1 MSFWLTD
8 KYTENDFYDLVR
20 SVGGEIVEQ
29 VNLIDNFYHPKHQ
42 KRSHCYEIVYRHMGK
57 SLSKE
62 EANVI
67 HKDIGEAVS
76 KELGVELRWLWK

>member
-1 MSFWLTD
+1 
-8 KYTENDFYDLVR
+8 
-20 SVGGEIVEQ
+20 
-29 VNLIDNFYHPKHQ
+29 
-42 KRSHCYEIVYRHMGK
+42 MGK

-76 KELGVELRWLWK
+76 KELGVELRWLNQVLSVVRRA

>member
-1 MSFWLTD
+1 
-8 KYTENDFYDLVR
+8 
-20 SVGGEIVEQ
+20 
-29 VNLIDNFYHPKHQ
+29 
-42 KRSHCYEIVYRHMGK
+42 MGK

-76 KELGVELRWLWK
+76 KELGVELRWKMTCCILSVGIYLYSENDFFFF

>member
-1 MSFWLTD
+1 
-8 KYTENDFYDLVR
+8 
-20 SVGGEIVEQ
+20 
-29 VNLIDNFYHPKHQ
+29 
-42 KRSHCYEIVYRHMGK
+42 MGK

-76 KELGVELRWLWK
+76 KELGVGLRWLWKYKTCRISLIVLV